1 MVENQTHQDQLID
14 SMSIQKEN
22 AADITQDKVNCT
34 SNSNDVNSLRLKL
47 FYADELVHVGQE
59 FIKKLNH
66 YDRKKSNDV
75 KGQELSQDLD
85 NYCVTNAI
93 IFRDMKK
100 QHKRRMPKTK
110 NES

>member
-1 MVENQTHQDQLID
+1 
-14 SMSIQKEN
+14 MSRHN
-22 AADITQDKVNCT
+22 SADITQDKNNCT

-66 YDRKKSNDV
+66 YDRKKSNDE

-93 IFRDMKK
+93 IFRDINKHHKK
-100 QHKRRMPKTK
+100 RMPQSKK
-110 NES
+110 PS